1 MKYFTVASIC
11 IVVVLFI
18 TMAKE
23 IEMKSLER
31 TKIQDGHFRT
41 IIDPM
46 TDLKGINW
54 NIWIYIIWIYI
65 ILQWYFQCH
74 LELFIALFSDEQKS
88 EETMRIIVT
97 PCEDT
102 ETNGQCW
109 DNLCDYSYYKR
120 NCKKTCKLCWEGI
133 SVIL

>member
-46 TDLKGINW
+46 TDLKGIN
-54 NIWIYIIWIYI
+54 
-65 ILQWYFQCH
+65 
-74 LELFIALFSDEQKS
+74 
-88 EETMRIIVT
+88 
-97 PCEDT
+97 
-102 ETNGQCW
+102 
-109 DNLCDYSYYKR
+109 
-120 NCKKTCKLCWEGI
+120 
-133 SVIL
+133 